1 MFERLR
7 SLFRAHAHRRDFED
21 GMTEELSFHLEQY
34 TEELILS
41 GLSPAEAAR
50 RARIEFGG
58 RNSIEVECRKARG
71 LHLFD
76 ELGRQLRYAYRLL
89 RKTPGFTITALLTLA
104 VCLGANLTIFA
115 VINSILLSPLP
126 FPESGRLVTIFNTYP
141 KAGVDRD
148 GASTTNY
155 YERRGQIPA
164 FASIAIYRYG
174 TAIIG
179 ESGSTE
185 REQVTRVSPD
195 FFSTL
200 GLGPVVGRAFKE
212 EETSY
217 DTDNVVVITNAF
229 WRQSSNADPHIIGK
243 KIRVDGNL
251 TTVIGILPP
260 GFRFLSS
267 EARLYLPFASRPED
281 RTPRQRHSG
290 GNSTQM
296 IARLKPGIPLAQAQE
311 QIDAQNARLEVDDPQ
326 GKMMAEAGF
335 RSLVVELHAD
345 HVAAVRPTL
354 LLLQAGVFTL
364 LLIGVVNLGN
374 LFLVRAGS
382 RAKEHAVRQAL
393 GASRKHIAS
402 EVLVETTL
410 LTLGGGLLGLV
421 VAAGGIRLL
430 SALGAE
436 HLPLGSQIVFDVRLA
451 MVALVAAITIGVL
464 LAVPIAWFN
473 LRRPLGDA
481 LQSEGR
487 TGTSAR
493 TTQSLRHSFVV
504 SQIALAFLLLA
515 GAGLLGISL
524 QRAMDVSPG
533 FRSDHI
539 LTGRISLPYKSYS
552 DNTARVAFTEK
563 LVEKIGHLPGVLSA
577 GVVTNV
583 PFSGRTGKSAA
594 TIEGRSPQPGES
606 PRAHYSYGVGGDY
619 FKAMGFSLLQ
629 GRFLTEADSRSN
641 QRVCVV
647 DQDFAHYY
655 WPNGSAIGRRL
666 FEGGEQGKD
675 ADAFTIVG
683 VVGSVKQAGL
693 TDEAAQGA
701 VYYPYSF
708 HSDDIFVAVRTSL
721 PPESL
726 GLTLQGAVRQ
736 VDPDLPVNDVRT
748 METRVVDSLAARR
761 TPALLAVLFSAIA
774 LLLTAI
780 GSYGVLSYSVEQR
793 RREIGVR
800 MALGAQ
806 PGQIRNQFLFLAL
819 RLLAYGVMLGG
830 IGAWLAGR
838 AMQTVL
844 FHVPAFNLPILSSAA
859 GIMALVSIVACLL
872 PSYRAARTSPV
883 EALRDL

>member
-7 SLFRAHAHRRDFED
+7 SFFRVRAHRHDFED
-21 GMTEELSFHLEQY
+21 GMTDELSFHIEQY
-34 TEELILS
+34 TEELIQS
-41 GLSPAEAAR
+41 GLSPTEASR
-50 RARIEFGG
+50 RAHIEFGG
-58 RNSIEVECRKARG
+58 RNSIEGACREARG
-71 LHLFD
+71 LHMFD
-76 ELGRQLRYAYRLL
+76 EFGRQLRYAYRLL
-89 RKTPGFTITALLTLA
+89 RKTPGFTITALLTLT

-115 VINSILLSPLP
+115 VINSILLRPLP
-126 FPESGRLVTIFNTYP
+126 FPESDRLVTIFNTYP

-148 GASTTNY
+148 GASVTNY

-185 REQVTRVSPD
+185 REQVARISPD

-200 GLGPVVGRAFKE
+200 GLGPILGRAFKE
-212 EETSY
+212 EETSFG
-217 DTDNVVVITNAF
+217 TDNVVVITDAF
-229 WRQSSNADPHIIGK
+229 WRHNSNADPHIIGK
-243 KIRVDGNL
+243 KVRVNGNP

-260 GFRFLSS
+260 DFRFLSS
-267 EARLYLPFASRPED
+267 EARLYFPFASRPED
-281 RTPRQRHSG
+281 RTPLQRHSG

-296 IARLKPGIPLAQAQE
+296 IARLIPGISLAQAQE
-311 QIDAQNARLEVDDPQ
+311 QMDAQNARLEVDDPQ
-326 GKMMAEAGF
+326 AKMMADAGF
-335 RSLVVELHAD
+335 RSLVVPLHAD
-345 HVAAVRPTL
+345 HVAAIRPTL
-354 LLLQAGVFTL
+354 LLLQAGVLTL
-364 LLIGVVNLGN
+364 LLIGAVNLGN

-410 LTLGGGLLGLV
+410 LTMGGGLLGLA

-430 SALGAE
+430 SVLGAE
-436 HLPLGSQIVFDVRLA
+436 RLPLGSQIVFNARLA
-451 MVALVAAITIGVL
+451 MVALAAAITMGVL
-464 LAVPIAWFN
+464 LAVPIAWLN
-473 LRRPLGDA
+473 LRRPLRDA

-487 TGTSAR
+487 SGTSAR

-504 SQIALAFLLLA
+504 SQIALAFMLLA

-524 QRAMDVSPG
+524 QRSMDVSPG

-539 LTGRISLPYKSYS
+539 LTGKISLPLKSYS

-563 LVEKIGHLPGVLSA
+563 LIDKIGHLPGVLSA

-583 PFSGRTGKSAA
+583 PFSGKSGKSSA
-594 TIEGRSPQPGES
+594 TIQGRLAQAGES
-606 PRAHYSYGVGGDY
+606 PRGHYSYGVGGDY
-619 FKAMGFSLLQ
+619 FKAMGFSLLE

-655 WPNGSAIGRRL
+655 WPNGSALGHRL
-666 FEGGEQGKD
+666 FEGGEQRKD
-675 ADAFTIVG
+675 VDAFMIVG

-701 VYYPYSF
+701 IYYPYAF

-726 GLTLQGAVRQ
+726 GLTLQGAVRR

-748 METRVVDSLAARR
+748 MEARVTDSLAAQR
-761 TPALLAVLFSAIA
+761 TPALLAALFSAIA
-774 LLLTAI
+774 LLLVAI
-780 GSYGVLSYSVEQR
+780 GSYGVLSYAVEQR

-830 IGAWLAGR
+830 VGAWLAGR
-838 AMQTVL
+838 AMQSVL
-844 FHVPAFNLPILSSAA
+844 FHVPAFNLSILSGAA
-859 GIMALVSIVACLL
+859 GIMGLVSIVACLL
-872 PSYRAARTSPV
+872 PSQRAARTSPV
-883 EALRDL
+883 DALRDS

>member
-1 MFERLR
+1 MFEHFR
-7 SLFRAHAHRRDFED
+7 SLFRVFAHRRDFEN
-21 GMTEELSFHLEQY
+21 GMTDELSFHIEQY
-34 TEELILS
+34 AEELVQS
-41 GLSPAEAAR
+41 GLSPAEAIR

-58 RNSIEVECRKARG
+58 RNSIERNCREARG

-76 ELGRQLRYAYRLL
+76 ELGRQLRYAYRML

-115 VINSILLSPLP
+115 VINSILLRPLP
-126 FPESGRLVTIFNTYP
+126 FPESDRLVTIFNTYP

-148 GASTTNY
+148 GSSVTNY

-174 TAIIG
+174 TAILG

-185 REQVTRVSPD
+185 RAQVMRVSPD

-212 EETSY
+212 EETSF
-217 DTDNVVVITNAF
+217 DTNNVVVITDAF
-229 WRQSSNADPHIIGK
+229 WRHSSNGDPHIVGK
-243 KIRVDGNL
+243 KIRVDGNSV
-251 TTVIGILPP
+251 TIVGILPP
-260 GFRFLSS
+260 DFRFLSS
-267 EARLYLPFASRPED
+267 EARLYFPLASRPED
-281 RTPRQRHSG
+281 RAPTQRHSG
-290 GNSTQM
+290 GNSIQM
-296 IARLKPGIPLAQAQE
+296 IARLKPSMSLTQAQE

-326 GKMMAEAGF
+326 RKMIADAGF
-335 RSLVVELHAD
+335 RSLIVPLHAD
-345 HVAAVRPTL
+345 HVAAIRPTL
-354 LLLQAGVFTL
+354 LLLQAGVLTL

-374 LFLVRAGS
+374 LFLVRAAS

-410 LTLGGGLLGLV
+410 LTLGGGLLGLA

-430 SALGAE
+430 SVFGAE
-436 HLPLGSQIVFDVRLA
+436 RLPLGSQIAFDARL
-451 MVALVAAITIGVL
+451 ALVALAAAIIMGLL
-464 LAVPIAWFN
+464 LAVPIVWLN

-487 TGTSAR
+487 SGTSAR
-493 TTQSLRHSFVV
+493 ATQSLRQSFVV
-504 SQIALAFLLLA
+504 SQVALAFMLLA

-533 FRSDHI
+533 FRSDHV
-539 LTGRISLPYKSYS
+539 LTGKISLPWKSYS
-552 DNTARVAFTEK
+552 DNTTRVAFSEK
-563 LVEKIGHLPGVLSA
+563 LVDKIGRLPGVLSA

-583 PFSGRTGKSAA
+583 PLSGYTGKSSA
-594 TIEGRSPQPGES
+594 TIQGRVAQAGES
-606 PRAHYSYGVGGDY
+606 ARANYAYGVGGDY
-619 FKAMGFSLLQ
+619 FKTMGFDLLA
-629 GRFLTEADSRSN
+629 GRFLTEADSRSA

-647 DQDFAHYY
+647 DQDFARYY
-655 WPNGSAIGRRL
+655 WPGGDALGHRL
-666 FEGGEQGKD
+666 FEGGNPGKD
-675 ADAFTIVG
+675 AEAFTIVG

-701 VYYPYSF
+701 IYYPYAF
-708 HSDDIFVAVRTSL
+708 HGDDIFVAVRTSL

-726 GLTLQGAVRQ
+726 GLTLQGAVRK
-736 VDPDLPVNDVRT
+736 VDPDLPVSDVRT
-748 METRVVDSLAARR
+748 METRVTDSLAARR
-761 TPALLAVLFSAIA
+761 TPALLAAMFSAMA
-774 LLLTAI
+774 LLLIAV
-780 GSYGVLSYSVEQR
+780 GSYGVLSYAVEQR

-806 PGQIRNQFLFLAL
+806 PGQIRNQFLLLAL

-830 IGAWLAGR
+830 VGAWVSGR
-838 AMQTVL
+838 AMQTLL
-844 FHVPAFNLPILSSAA
+844 FHVPAFNLPILGVAA
-859 GIMALVSIVACLL
+859 SVMGLVCIAACLF
-872 PSYRAARTSPV
+872 PSYRAARTSPT
-883 EALRDL
+883 EALRDS

>member
-7 SLFRAHAHRRDFED
+7 VLAHRRDFEA
-21 GMTEELSFHLEQY
+21 GMTEELSFHIEQY
-34 TEELILS
+34 TEELIQS
-41 GLSPAEAAR
+41 GLAPAEAAR

-58 RNSIEVECRKARG
+58 RNSIERDCRQARG
-71 LHLFD
+71 LHMFD
-76 ELGRQLRYAYRLL
+76 ELGRQLRFAYRLL

-115 VINSILLSPLP
+115 VINSILLRPLP
-126 FPESGRLVTIFNTYP
+126 FPKSDRLVTIFNTYP

-148 GASTTNY
+148 GASVTNY

-164 FASIAIYRYG
+164 FASISIYRFE

-200 GLGPVVGRAFKE
+200 GIGPVVGRAFKE
-212 EETSY
+212 EETSHE
-217 DTDNVVVITNAF
+217 TDNVVVITDSF
-229 WRQSSNADPHIIGK
+229 WRHSANGDPHIIGK
-243 KIRVDGNL
+243 KIRVDGIP

-260 GFRFLSS
+260 DFRFLSS
-267 EARLYLPFASRPED
+267 EARLYFPFASRPED

-296 IARLKPGIPLAQAQE
+296 IARLNPVISLAQAQA
-311 QIDAQNARLEVDDPQ
+311 QIDAQNARLEADDPE
-326 GKMMAEAGF
+326 GKMMADAGF
-335 RSLVVELHAD
+335 RSLVVQLHAD
-345 HVAAVRPTL
+345 HVATVRPAL

-393 GASRKHIAS
+393 GASRKHIAG

-430 SALGAE
+430 GALGAE
-436 HLPLGSQIVFDVRLA
+436 RLPLGSRIVFDGRLA
-451 MVALVAAITIGVL
+451 MVALAAAITMGVL
-464 LAVPIAWFN
+464 LAVPIAWLN
-473 LRRPLGDA
+473 LRRPLGEA

-487 TGTSAR
+487 SGTSAR
-493 TTQSLRHSFVV
+493 STQSLRQSFVI
-504 SQIALAFLLLA
+504 SQIALAFMLLA

-524 QRAMDVSPG
+524 ERAMDVSPG
-533 FRSDHI
+533 FQPDHI
-539 LTGRISLPYKSYS
+539 LTGKISLPWKSYS
-552 DNTARVAFTEK
+552 DKNTRVAFTEK
-563 LVEKIGHLPGVLSA
+563 LDDKLGHLPGVLSA

-583 PFSGRTGKSAA
+583 PFSGRSGKSAA
-594 TIEGRSPQPGES
+594 TIEGHVSQPGES
-606 PRAHYSYGVGGDY
+606 PRGHYSYGVGGDY
-619 FKAMGFSLLQ
+619 FKAMGFSLLE
-629 GRFLTEADSRSN
+629 GRFLSEADSRSN

-647 DQDFAHYY
+647 DHDFARYY
-655 WPNGSAIGRRL
+655 WPSGNAVGHRL

-675 ADAFTIVG
+675 AEAFTIVG
-683 VVGSVKQAGL
+683 VVGNVKQAGL

-701 VYYPYSF
+701 IYYPYAF

-748 METRVVDSLAARR
+748 MEARVTDSLAAQR
-761 TPALLAVLFSAIA
+761 TSALLAILFSTIA
-774 LLLTAI
+774 LLLVAI
-780 GSYGVLSYSVEQR
+780 GSYGVLSYAVEQR

-800 MALGAQ
+800 MALGAR
-806 PGQIRNQFLFLAL
+806 PAKIRNQFLFLAL
-819 RLLAYGVMLGG
+819 RLLAYGVILGG
-830 IGAWLAGR
+830 VGALLAGR
-838 AMQTVL
+838 AMQAVL
-844 FHVPAFNLPILSSAA
+844 FHVPPFNLTILSGTA
-859 GIMALVSIVACLL
+859 GVMGVVTIVACLL
-872 PSYRAARTSPV
+872 PSQRAARTSPV
-883 EALRDL
+883 EALRDF

>member
-1 MFERLR
+1 MCQRLR
-7 SLFRAHAHRRDFED
+7 SRFRPIIHRSDFEG
-21 GMTEELSFHLEQY
+21 GMTDELSFHIEQY
-34 TEELILS
+34 TEDLIQS

-50 RARIEFGG
+50 HARIEFGS
-58 RNSIEVECRKARG
+58 RNTIERDCREARG
-71 LHLFD
+71 VQLFD
-76 ELGRQLRYAYRLL
+76 EFGRQVRYAHRML
-89 RKTPGFTITALLTLA
+89 RKTPGFTVTALLTLA

-115 VINSILLSPLP
+115 VINSILLRPLP
-126 FPESGRLVTIFNTYP
+126 FPDSDQLVTIFNTYP

-148 GASTTNY
+148 GASVTNY
-155 YERRGQIPA
+155 YERRGRLPA
-164 FASIAIYRYG
+164 FSSIAVYRFG

-200 GLGPVVGRAFKE
+200 GINPVAGRAFNE
-212 EETSY
+212 GESSY
-217 DTDNVVVITNAF
+217 QTANVVVIADST
-229 WRQSSNADPHIIGK
+229 WRHRFNADPNVIGK

-251 TTVIGILPP
+251 NTVVGILPP

-267 EARLYLPFASRPED
+267 ESSLYFPLASRPED

-296 IARLKPGIPLAQAQE
+296 IARLMPGMSLAQAQQ
-311 QIDAQNARLEVDDPQ
+311 QIDTQNATLEMDDPQ
-326 GKMMAEAGF
+326 AKMMADAGF
-335 RSLVVELHAD
+335 RSLVVQLHAD

-374 LFLVRAGS
+374 LFLVRSGS

-410 LTLGGGLLGLV
+410 LTLGGGLLGLL

-430 SALGAE
+430 SALGAD
-436 HLPLGSQIVFDVRLA
+436 HLPLGSQIVFDNRLA
-451 MVALVAAITIGVL
+451 IVALMAAITTGVM
-464 LAVPIAWFN
+464 LAVPIVWLN
-473 LRRPLGDA
+473 LRRPLGEA

-487 TGTSAR
+487 SGTSAR
-493 TTQSLRHSFVV
+493 TTQSLRQSFVV
-504 SQIALAFLLLA
+504 SQIALAFILLA

-524 QRAMDVSPG
+524 QRAMNVSPG

-539 LTGRISLPYKSYS
+539 LTGKISLPWKSYS
-552 DNTARVAFTEK
+552 GNAARVAFTEK
-563 LVEKIGHLPGVLSA
+563 LVEKVNHLPGVLSA

-583 PFSGRTGKSAA
+583 PFSGNSGKSSAS
-594 TIEGRSPQPGES
+594 IEGRVPQVGES
-606 PRAHYSYGVGGDY
+606 PRGHYSYGVAGDY
-619 FKAMGFSLLQ
+619 FKAMGFSLLE
-629 GRFLTEADSRSN
+629 GRFLTEADSRSH
-641 QRVCVV
+641 QRACVV

-655 WPNGSAIGRRL
+655 WPNGSALGHRL
-666 FEGGEQGKD
+666 FEGSEQGK
-675 ADAFTIVG
+675 ATDAFTIVG
-683 VVGSVKQAGL
+683 VVGSVKQVGL

-701 VYYPYSF
+701 IYYPYAYR
-708 HSDDIFVAVRTSL
+708 SDDIFVAVRTSL

-726 GLTLQGAVRQ
+726 GLTLQGTVRQ
-736 VDPDLPVNDVRT
+736 VDPDLPVNDVRS
-748 METRVVDSLAARR
+748 MEARVSDSLVARR
-761 TPALLAVLFSAIA
+761 TPALLAVLFSTIA

-780 GSYGVLSYSVEQR
+780 GSYGVLSYAVEQR

-806 PGQIRNQFLFLAL
+806 PAQIRNQFLFLAT
-819 RLLAYGVMLGG
+819 RLLTVGVLIGV
-830 IGAWLAGR
+830 IGAWAAGR
-838 AMQTVL
+838 AMQSVL
-844 FHVPAFNLPILSSAA
+844 FHVPAFSLEILSSAA
-859 GIMALVSIVACLL
+859 AIMGLVSIAACLL
-872 PSYRAARTSPV
+872 PSYRAARTSPLD
-883 EALRDL
+883 ALRDV